1 MALILLI
8 RHAENEYV
16 KEGRL
21 AGRLPE
27 VSLND
32 KGVEQAK
39 ALGEKLRKTKIT
51 AIYSSPLERT
61 METAEQVA
69 SSHNLDI
76 IPAPGL
82 VEVNF
87 GDWQGK
93 TLKSLRRR
101 KLWKVVQGSPS
112 QMRFPGG
119 ESFAEAQVRI
129 VNTLNEINKNHKPKD
144 ILACVSHS
152 DLIKLAIAHY
162 IGLPL
167 DMFQRLHISPGSIS
181 VLNVNEMGGH
191 LLSMNVDN
199 PITIARH

>member
-21 AGRLPE
+21 AGRLPG

-32 KGVEQAK
+32 KGLGQAK
-39 ALGEKLRKTKIT
+39 ALGEKLRKTKLT
-51 AIYSSPLERT
+51 AVYSSPLERT
-61 METAEQVA
+61 METAERIA
-69 SSHNLDI
+69 SPHNLDI
-76 IPAPGL
+76 IPSPGL

-119 ESFAEAQVRI
+119 ESFSEAQVRI
-129 VNTLNEINKNHKPKD
+129 VNTLNEINQNHKPKD
-144 ILACVSHS
+144 IFVCVSHS
-152 DLIKLAIAHY
+152 DIIKLAIAHY

-181 VLNVNEMGGH
+181 VLTVNEMGGH
-191 LLSMNVDN
+191 LLAMNVDN
-199 PITIARH
+199 PITFDRS